1 MPDPAPPI
9 LVVEDLDDHRE
20 LLTQVLLDLG
30 YAVTSAVNGRAALEL
45 IRDGLRPALVLL
57 DLLMPVMDGA
67 KFLVDLRAHADPH
80 LAGIPVV
87 LMTADPGEVSGRIG
101 AAHPD
106 LILAKPFGLKDLRR
120 VVVKFCGQ
128 GAASPRWGSSDVQDL
143 A

>member
-1 MPDPAPPI
+1 MPEPAPPI

-30 YAVTSAVNGRAALEL
+30 YAVTSAVNGRAALDL
-45 IRDGLRPALVLL
+45 MRDGLRPALVLL

-67 KFLVDLRAHADPH
+67 KFLVDLRAHADPF
-80 LAGIPVV
+80 LARIPVV
-87 LMTADPGEVSGRIG
+87 LMTADPGEVAERIEG
-101 AAHPD
+101 AHPD
-106 LILAKPFGLKDLRR
+106 LILTKPFVLKDLRR

-128 GAASPRWGSSDVQDL
+128 GAAPPRWGSPDVHDL

>member
-1 MPDPAPPI
+1 MLEPAPPI

-30 YAVTSAVNGRAALEL
+30 YSVTSAVNGRAALEL

-67 KFLVDLRAHADPH
+67 KFLVDLRAHADPV
-80 LAGIPVV
+80 LARIPVV
-87 LMTADPGEVSGRIG
+87 LMTADPGEVTERIG
-101 AAHPD
+101 GAHPD
-106 LILAKPFGLKDLRR
+106 LVLAKPFGLKDLRR
-120 VVVKFCGQ
+120 VVVTFCGQ
-128 GAASPRWGSSDVQDL
+128 GAASPRWGSSDVHDL

>member
-1 MPDPAPPI
+1 MLEPAPSI

-30 YAVTSAVNGRAALEL
+30 YAVTSAVNGRAALDL
-45 IRDGLRPALVLL
+45 LRGGLRPALVLL

-67 KFLVDLRAHADPH
+67 TFLADLRAHSDPA

-87 LMTADPGEVSGRIG
+87 LMTADPGEVAERIDG
-101 AAHPD
+101 AHPD

-128 GAASPRWGSSDVQDL
+128 GAGSPRWGSSEVHDL